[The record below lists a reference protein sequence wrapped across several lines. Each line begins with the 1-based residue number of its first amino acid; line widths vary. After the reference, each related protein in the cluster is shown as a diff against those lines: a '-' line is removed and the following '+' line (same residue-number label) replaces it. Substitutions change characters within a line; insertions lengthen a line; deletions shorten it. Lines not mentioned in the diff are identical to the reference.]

1 MEAQIST
8 RQLGTAFGGLLR
20 ITRFPNLLM
29 VALTQYLTA
38 IFLVGPKTLWLDYL
52 LSPRLFLLSAS
63 TVLIAAAGYII
74 NDYYDVKIDYIN
86 KPERVVVGKVLKRRH
101 VMAVHTIFNII
112 GIGIGL
118 ILYWKVGLVNLLA
131 AVWLWF
137 YSNQLKRLPL
147 LGNLSVAIL
156 TGLSI
161 YVVALYYNENMML
174 IYAYAVLAFVLS
186 LVREIVKDM
195 EDLRGDAAFGCKT
208 LPIVWGVRRTKYIQY
223 ALLAALVLL
232 LWLMAGKVEQPL
244 LKNAF
249 FVLILPILYF
259 TARLVRA
266 DNRRAYARLS
276 SLSKWIMLAG
286 VLSMVLY

>member
-8 RQLGTAFGGLLR
+8 RRFGTAFGGLLQ

-38 IFLVGPKTLWLDYL
+38 IFLVGPKALWFDYL
-52 LSPRLFLLSAS
+52 TSPRLFLLSAS
-63 TVLIAAAGYII
+63 TILIAAAGYII

-101 VMAVHTIFNII
+101 VMAVHTIFNVI
-112 GIGIGL
+112 GIMLGL
-118 ILYWKVGLVNLLA
+118 LLYWKVGLVNLLA

-156 TGLSI
+156 TGMSV
-161 YVVALYYNENMML
+161 YVVALYYDENISL
-174 IYAYAVLAFVLS
+174 IHAYAVLAFVLS
-186 LVREIVKDM
+186 LVREIIKDM
-195 EDLRGDAAFGCKT
+195 EDLKGDAAFGCKT
-208 LPIVWGVRRTKYIQY
+208 LPIVWGVRRTKHIQY
-223 ALLAALVLL
+223 VLLAALVLL
-232 LWLMAGKVEQPL
+232 LCMMAGKVDQPL

-249 FVLILPILYF
+249 FVLILPIIYF

-266 DNRRAYARLS
+266 DSRREFARLS

-286 VLSMVLY
+286 VLSMILY